1 MTTKILALNLMLLA
15 AEVLGADTHFKP
27 PNIILV
33 LADDLGWTELGCCSN
48 HFNETPNLDRLASQG
63 IRFTQAYA
71 SATVCSPTRAALMTG
86 QWPARLHIT
95 DYLKWND
102 PKFLSPSYVT
112 INEQLKK

>member
-1 MTTKILALNLMLLA
+1 MTTKLLALALMLLGLGSLPA
-15 AEVLGADTHFKP
+15 AGAHSRP

-33 LADDLGWTELGCCSN
+33 LADDLGWTELGSCSN

-95 DYLKWND
+95 DYLKSSD
-102 PKFLSPSYVT
+102 PRFL
-112 INEQLKK
+112 